1 MIPLAISSQRVMPPK
16 MLKRMACDVL
26 VGGDHLERVD
36 DRLRLRASPGVE
48 EVGGLAA
55 RLGDDVERRHAQA
68 GPVAQDAHVA
78 AELHVGDALLLRHP
92 LLGVLGGA
100 VAQLGQLLVPVQ
112 GAVVDRHLRV
122 ERDHLAV
129 GGDDQR
135 VDLDQGRVLGERDL
149 VQLLQQLRHLIGRV
163 LVDPGVHG
171 HLEPK
176 LVGELLARLDV
187 ALDQGRRIRLRHLLH
202 VHASHAREHREQLLL
217 RAVED
222 DRGVVLGVDPRGP
235 LDPDLV
241 DGEAA
246 DVHADDRLRVLE
258 HLVTIVGDLDPAG
271 LAALADPHLRLD
283 HARVAD
289 LLRRLHRS
297 GHVVGVATVGNRN
310 AVLGEELLSLV
321 LEQVHGSRQPIPRM
335 CGLA

>member
-1 MIPLAISSQRVMPPK
+1 MS
-16 MLKRMACDVL
+16 
-26 VGGDHLERVD
+26 
-36 DRLRLRASPGVE
+36 
-48 EVGGLAA
+48 
-55 RLGDDVERRHAQA
+55 
-68 GPVAQDAHVA
+68 
-78 AELHVGDALLLRHP
+78 ALLLRHL
-92 LLGVLGGA
+92 LLGILGGA
-100 VAQLGQLLVPVQ
+100 VAQLGQLLVPVE

-149 VQLLQQLRHLIGRV
+149 VQLDQQLRHLVGRV
-163 LVDPGVHG
+163 LIDPGVHR
-171 HLEPK
+171 HLAPK
-176 LVGELLARLDV
+176 LAGELLARLDV
-187 ALDQGRRIRLRHLLH
+187 ALDQGRRVRLRHLLH
-202 VHASHAREHREQLLL
+202 VHAAHAREHREQLLL

-246 DVHADDRLRVLE
+246 DVHADDRLGMLAG
-258 HLVTIVGDLDPAG
+258 LFTIVGDLDPAG

-283 HARVAD
+283 HARVAN
-289 LLRRLHRS
+289 LLRRLHS
-297 GHVVGVATVGNRN
+297 GGNAVGIATVGHRD

-321 LEQVHGSRQPIPRM
+321 LEQVHWCRGSLSPRRRPA
-335 CGLA
+335 CAAWHNPAPPCHYRS